1 MAKLA
6 ILGASGHGKVL
17 ADISLLTGW
26 TEIDFFDDRFP
37 ELNKLEQ
44 WSVIG
49 NTKQLLQQLPN
60 YDGVIVGIGNNKIRL
75 EKQNKLATLNAPLIT
90 LIHPRAV
97 ISNMSKIGLGSVVMA
112 NVVINPF
119 VKIGQACI
127 INTSATVDHDCILAD
142 GVHISPGAH
151 LAGGVFVGTNS
162 WIGIG
167 SNIIQL
173 VNIGD
178 NVIVGAGST
187 VIHSIT
193 SSQTVIGS
201 PAKPMSY

>member
-1 MAKLA
+1 MARLA

-17 ADISLLTGW
+17 ADIALLTGW
-26 TEIDFFDDRFP
+26 TKIDFFDDRFP
-37 ELNKLEQ
+37 ELNTLEQ
-44 WSVIG
+44 WSVVG

-75 EKQNKLATLNAPLIT
+75 EKQNQLAKLNAPLIT

-97 ISNMSKIGLGSVVMA
+97 ISNMSQIGLGSVVMA
-112 NVVINPF
+112 NAVINPF
-119 VKIGQACI
+119 AKIGQACI
-127 INTSATVDHDCILAD
+127 INTSATVDHDCILAN
-142 GVHISPGAH
+142 GVHISPGSH
-151 LAGGVFVGTNS
+151 LAGAVSVGINS

-173 VNIGD
+173 VSIGD

-201 PAKPMSY
+201 PAKPI